1 MKPQDNENKQA
12 VDNEPCRANKAW
24 LLNNSKHEHVVCEW
38 GLEGPLLSQKR
49 HKLLRVGAFVQRL
62 DTEAY

>member
-24 LLNNSKHEHVVCEW
+24 LLNNSKHEHVDVN
-38 GLEGPLLSQKR
+38 GASKDLYY
-49 HKLLRVGAFVQRL
+49 HKNATSYYEVENSYR
-62 DTEAY
+62 D